1 MLIYIILTMQIRL
14 NTKIAQYPKNFQKT
28 LMENR
33 SALLQQNK
41 NNMFSLKKIDEV
53 NTSLNFF
60 DIFILIKNKLKTSG
74 KTIIIF
80 LLNKY
85 FLINMELFSK
95 VLILLKILNFL

>member
-1 MLIYIILTMQIRL
+1 MQKSL
-14 NTKIAQYPKNFQKT
+14 NIKNAQYAKNCQKT